1 MRRVRENLVPILVAL
16 GVLLV
21 AVGGITVL
29 RAEQEVSFGWFAY
42 APMSDT
48 TFAPGVTVLRTS
60 TLWAWASVVAGGIV
74 LVGTVAYVVGLARGR
89 RDGADPD
96 PSAQGSVDS

>member
-21 AVGGITVL
+21 AVGGVAVL
-29 RAEQEVSFGWFAY
+29 RAEQEVSLGWFAY

-48 TFAPGVTVLRTS
+48 TFSPGVTVLRTS
-60 TLWAWASVVAGGIV
+60 TLWAWASVVTGSV
-74 LVGTVAYVVGLARGR
+74 LLVGTIAYIAGVRRGR
-89 RDGADPD
+89 R
-96 PSAQGSVDS
+96 GSTPP

>member
-1 MRRVRENLVPILVAL
+1 MRRVRENLVPILAAL

-21 AVGGITVL
+21 AVGGIAVL

-48 TFAPGVTVLRTS
+48 TFSPGVTALRTS
-60 TLWAWASVVAGGIV
+60 TLWAWASVVTGSV
-74 LVGTVAYVVGLARGR
+74 LLVGTIAYIAGVRRGR
-89 RDGADPD
+89 RDGAGPD
-96 PSAQGSVDS
+96 ASAQEPTDG